1 MQTELVLWILLLPFL
16 GFLFHTL
23 LGGTLIK
30 ALGAKTGRWLIGFIA
45 SGVVLGA
52 CGLSFR
58 LFQQM
63 LALEGEARHAA
74 YLLTD
79 WIKFG
84 QVSVPFEFV
93 IDPLSILMCLIITCI
108 GGLIHVYATG
118 YMAEDEDYPRFF
130 TYFNLFILFMLVLVL
145 ANNFVLMFI
154 GWEGVGLC
162 SYLLI
167 GYFYRNSDWKV
178 NTDSANKAFIVN
190 RIGDFGFVLAMLIV
204 FGVFGTFSFGS
215 VNSEASTKLVVNSG
229 IATAIALLL
238 FLAAAG
244 KSAQLPLY
252 FWLPDAMAGPTPV
265 SALIHAATMVTAGV
279 YMLTR
284 VHPLFEM
291 APDAMIWVAGAGAAT
306 AIFAATIALAQTDIK
321 RVLAYS
327 TVSQLGFM
335 FLACGVGAFWVG
347 MFHVATHAFFKAL
360 LFLGAGSVLIALH
373 HQQDLRRMG
382 GLLRYMPITGLTM
395 IVGLLAIS
403 GVPPLS
409 GYWSKDLILAHAH
422 SVQFI
427 EFNQVLFWVG
437 ITTAV
442 LTALYMTRMLVL
454 TFFGQPRWEAEHGEA
469 KGIHMSIASDSSDQ
483 SEPHS
488 HNGNPR
494 ERYATVLG
502 VLMLLAAGSVVFG
515 WFFPT
520 EHAFEEFLKPAAEAK
535 ILTEEQ
541 LGHLEESKSFVQ
553 NMAIGAAVLGIAA
566 GLAIYRRGMPK
577 AERELSGAWGLA
589 HKQWG
594 YDGLMSLLGVRM
606 GGAVAI
612 FCRNVIEKAI
622 DGAVNGVGAL
632 TRLSGSSLRHTQT
645 GYVRSYAMTMLL
657 GAVIL
662 LVIIFWAGRH

>member
-16 GFLFHTL
+16 GFLFHAL
-23 LGGTLIK
+23 LGGTLVK
-30 ALGAKTGRWLIGFIA
+30 ALGAKTGKWVIGFVA

-52 CGLSFR
+52 CGLSLQ

-63 LALEGEARHAA
+63 QDLEGEARHAT

-79 WIKFG
+79 WMKFG
-84 QVSVPFEFV
+84 QVNVPFEFV
-93 IDPLSILMCLIITCI
+93 IDPLSVLMCLIITGI

-118 YMAEDEDYPRFF
+118 YMADDEDYPRFF

-167 GYFYRNSDWKV
+167 GYFYRNSEWKV

-190 RIGDFGFVLAMLIV
+190 RIGDFGFVLAMFIV
-204 FGVFGTFSFGS
+204 FVVFGTFSFDT

-229 IATAIALLL
+229 IATALALLL

-291 APDAMIWVAGAGAAT
+291 APDAMMWVAGLGAAT
-306 AIFAATIALAQTDIK
+306 AIFAATVALAQTDIK

-373 HQQDLRRMG
+373 HQQDLRQMG
-382 GLLRYMPITGLTM
+382 GLMRSMPITGLTM

-427 EFNQVLFWVG
+427 EFNQMLFWVG
-437 ITTAV
+437 VTTAV
-442 LTALYMTRMLVL
+442 LTALYMTRMLIL
-454 TFFGQPRWEAEHGEA
+454 TFFGQSRWEAEREGVE
-469 KGIHMSIASDSSDQ
+469 GIGMADASDSPDR
-483 SEPHS
+483 SEAHSPH
-488 HNGNPR
+488 
-494 ERYATVLG
+494 ERYWTVLG
-502 VLMLLAAGSVVFG
+502 VLVVLAAGSVAFG
-515 WFFPT
+515 WFLPT

-535 ILTEEQ
+535 ILTEGQ
-541 LGHLEESKSFVQ
+541 LGRMEESKSFVQ
-553 NMAIGAAVLGIAA
+553 MMAIGAAILGIVA
-566 GLAIYRRGMPK
+566 GLLIYRRGMPK
-577 AERELSGAWGLA
+577 PERELSGLWGLA
-589 HKQWG
+589 HRQWG
-594 YDGLMSLLGVRM
+594 YDGLMSLVGVRL
-606 GGAVAI
+606 GGAFAN
-612 FCRNVIEKAI
+612 FCRGVVERAI
-622 DGAVNGVGAL
+622 DGVVNGVGAFA
-632 TRLSGSSLRHTQT
+632 RLSGSSLRHTQT
-645 GYVRSYAMTMLL
+645 GYVRDYAMTMLI

-662 LVIIFWAGRH
+662 LVIIFWIGRH

>member
-16 GFLFHTL
+16 GFLFHAL
-23 LGGTLIK
+23 LGGSLIK
-30 ALGAKTGRWLIGFIA
+30 VLGAKTGKWVIGFVA

-52 CGLSFR
+52 CGLSFQ

-63 LALEGEARHAA
+63 QALEGEAKHAT

-84 QVSVPFEFV
+84 QVNVPFEFV
-93 IDPLSILMCLIITCI
+93 VDPLSILMCLIITGI

-118 YMAEDEDYPRFF
+118 YMADDEDYPRFF

-167 GYFYRNSDWKV
+167 GYFYRNSEWKA
-178 NTDSANKAFIVN
+178 NTDAANKAFIVN
-190 RIGDFGFVLAMLIV
+190 RIGDFGFVLAMFIV
-204 FGVFGTFSFGS
+204 FVVFGTFSFDT
-215 VNSEASTKLVVNSG
+215 VNAEASTKLVVNSG

-284 VHPLFEM
+284 VHPVFEM
-291 APDAMIWVAGAGAAT
+291 APDAMMWVAGAGAAT

-373 HQQDLRRMG
+373 HQQDLRQMG
-382 GLLRYMPITGLTM
+382 GLMRYMPITGLTM

-427 EFNQVLFWVG
+427 QFNQVLFWVG
-437 ITTAV
+437 VATAV

-454 TFFGQPRWEAEHGEA
+454 TFFGQPHWEAEH
-469 KGIHMSIASDSSDQ
+469 KGDH
-483 SEPHS
+483 HS
-488 HNGNPR
+488 HKPR

-502 VLMLLAAGSVVFG
+502 VLILLAAGSVAFG
-515 WFFPT
+515 WFFPS

-535 ILTEEQ
+535 ILTKEQ
-541 LGHLEESKSFVQ
+541 LGRLEESKSFVQ
-553 NMAIGAAVLGIAA
+553 SMAIGAAVLGIGA
-566 GLAIYRRGMPK
+566 GLVIYRRGMPK
-577 AERELSGAWGLA
+577 SERELTGIWGLA

-594 YDGLMSLLGVRM
+594 YDGLMSFIGVRL
-606 GGAVAI
+606 GGAVAV

-622 DGAVNGVGAL
+622 DSAVNGVGTLA
-632 TRLSGSSLRHTQT
+632 RLSGSNLRHTQT
-645 GYVRSYAMTMLL
+645 GYVRSYAMTMLI

>member
-1 MQTELVLWILLLPFL
+1 MQTDLVLWILLLPLL
-16 GFLFHTL
+16 GFLFHALFGGALVKTL
-23 LGGTLIK
+23 GV
-30 ALGAKTGRWLIGFIA
+30 KTGKWVIGFIA

-52 CGLSFR
+52 CGLSFQ

-63 LALEGEARHAA
+63 QGLESGARSATFLLA
-74 YLLTD
+74 D

-84 QVSVPFEFV
+84 TLDIPFEFV
-93 IDPLSILMCLIITCI
+93 IDPLSILMCLIITGI

-118 YMAEDEDYPRFF
+118 YMADDEDYPRFF
-130 TYFNLFILFMLVLVL
+130 TYFNLFILFMLLLVL

-167 GYFYRNSDWKV
+167 GYFYRNSEWKA
-178 NTDSANKAFIVN
+178 NTDAANKAFIVN

-204 FGVFGTFSFGS
+204 FVTFGTFSFDV
-215 VNSEASTKLVVNSG
+215 VNADASTKLVVNSG
-229 IATAIALLL
+229 AAIAIALLL

-291 APDAMIWVAGAGAAT
+291 APDAMMWVAGLGAAT

-321 RVLAYS
+321 KVLAYS

-382 GLLRYMPITGLTM
+382 GLARYMPITCATM

-403 GVPPLS
+403 GVPFLS
-409 GYWSKDLILAHAH
+409 GYWSKDLILAHAY
-422 SVQFI
+422 SVRFI
-427 EFNQVLFWVG
+427 EFGQILFW
-437 ITTAV
+437 IAAATAV
-442 LTALYMTRMLVL
+442 LTALYMTRMIIL
-454 TFFGQPRWEAEHGEA
+454 TFFGKSRLQNEAREEH
-469 KGIHMSIASDSSDQ
+469 HSQ
-483 SEPHS
+483 SKDARHEHS
-488 HNGNPR
+488 APPR
-494 ERYATVLG
+494 ERYATMLG
-502 VLMLLAAGSVVFG
+502 VLILLAAGSVLFG
-515 WFFPT
+515 WFLPS
-520 EHAFEEFLKPAAEAK
+520 EHAFEEFLAPAAEAN
-535 ILTEEQ
+535 ILSEEQ
-541 LGHLEESKSFVQ
+541 LGNIVETKGFVQ
-553 NMAIGAAVLGIAA
+553 MMAIGAAFLGIVA
-566 GLAIYRRGMPK
+566 GILIYRRGMSQQEQ
-577 AERELSGAWGLA
+577 ALSGVWGLA
-589 HKQWG
+589 NRQWG
-594 YDGLMSLLGVRM
+594 YDSLMYWLGVR
-606 GGAVAI
+606 GGEKVAQ
-612 FCRNVIEKAI
+612 FCRSVVERAI
-622 DGAVNGVGAL
+622 DGTVSGVGTLA
-632 TRLSGSSLRHTQT
+632 RLSGSSLRHTQT
-645 GYVRSYAMTMLL
+645 GYVRSYAMTMLI

-662 LVIIFWAGRH
+662 LAIIFWAGR